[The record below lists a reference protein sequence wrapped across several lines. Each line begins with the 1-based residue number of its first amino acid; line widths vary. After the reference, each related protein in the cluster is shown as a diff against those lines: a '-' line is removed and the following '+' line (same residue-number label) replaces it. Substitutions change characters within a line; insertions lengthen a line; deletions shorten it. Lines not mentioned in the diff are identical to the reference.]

1 MIFTVIGMPKKESQ
15 KTSNRCPRC
24 GTVVSSPTKTWQL
37 IAPIPDSAG
46 RVTITIMG
54 IYECPNCGYKWRAVI
69 SKMKVGSEN
78 VEIEGAKKTITLAS
92 SKSERSENVIELDLD
107 EISKEEEEE

>member
-1 MIFTVIGMPKKESQ
+1 MPKKDGR
-15 KTSNRCPRC
+15 KTSNRCPKC
-24 GTVVSSPTKTWQL
+24 GTTVSSPVKTWQL

-78 VEIEGAKKTITLAS
+78 VEIEGAKKTITLGS
-92 SKSERSENVIELDLD
+92 GRSERNENVIELDLE
-107 EISKEEEEE
+107 EISKEEEE